1 MRNKNDF
8 VTMKRELSISDMK
21 LFIMQCNMPCLVE
34 PNESSGGQN
43 KQGMQFDTADLN

>member
-21 LFIMQCNMPCLVE
+21 LFIMQCMPCLIE